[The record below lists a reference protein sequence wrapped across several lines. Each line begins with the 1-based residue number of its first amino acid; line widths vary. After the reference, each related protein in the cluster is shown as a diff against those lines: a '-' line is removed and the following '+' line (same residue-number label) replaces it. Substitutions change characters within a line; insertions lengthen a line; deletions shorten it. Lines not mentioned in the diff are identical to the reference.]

1 MALMSHETCLNMF
14 TGAADM
20 STAGRGRTGVQRR
33 DDGRCKGGEVWWRSR
48 GMKVCCVV
56 DDAATCCSAHLACV
70 CLFPQRSA
78 VVTRLVYDSV
88 SLLSHLLRANVGAV
102 HLRRQPAGATNLTG
116 EELRPRDG
124 AKALRRRRA
133 GGDGKMP
140 RPRHPGSQ
148 RERGFF
154 QGFPRLGTKSR
165 RSRSPRGRG
174 ARAGGEPREEEE
186 ERERER
192 LYFEMKTLDKA
203 REDEEFERRLE
214 SIIGSR
220 RISSP
225 VGDASWV
232 REGSRNRSRAV
243 EMRIKQP
250 TSFPGMQG
258 RGAVAPS
265 GERSF
270 DFLLLDWLPSSG
282 QLSVVLAL
290 QAAPP
295 GVAKVG

>member
-1 MALMSHETCLNMF
+1 M
-14 TGAADM
+14 
-20 STAGRGRTGVQRR
+20 
-33 DDGRCKGGEVWWRSR
+33 
-48 GMKVCCVV
+48 
-56 DDAATCCSAHLACV
+56 
-70 CLFPQRSA
+70 
-78 VVTRLVYDSV
+78 VTRLVYDSV

-102 HLRRQPAGATNLTG
+102 HLRKQPVGAGNLTG
-116 EELRPRDG
+116 EDLRLGDG
-124 AKALRRRRA
+124 AKTQRRRRA
-133 GGDGKMP
+133 GGGTKMP

-148 RERGFF
+148 RERGLFSAF
-154 QGFPRLGTKSR
+154 SRLGAGTR

-174 ARAGGEPREEEE
+174 ARAGGEPRDQEA

-192 LYFEMKTLDKA
+192 LYFEMKTLNKA

-225 VGDASWV
+225 VSGSPWARESSW
-232 REGSRNRSRAV
+232 NRSRAV

-250 TSFPGMQG
+250 TSFPGLQG
-258 RGAVAPS
+258 RGSVSPS
-265 GERSF
+265 GERTF

-282 QLSVVLAL
+282 QLAVVLAL